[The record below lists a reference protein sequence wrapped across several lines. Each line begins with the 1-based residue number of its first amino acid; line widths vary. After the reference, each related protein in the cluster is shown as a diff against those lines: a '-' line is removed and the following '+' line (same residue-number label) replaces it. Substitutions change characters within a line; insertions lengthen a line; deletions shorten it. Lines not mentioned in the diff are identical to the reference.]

1 MNTATKRKKGG
12 RGLEHNSEE
21 TTRKSETK
29 VHKAKYNSNDH
40 VVLHNFNVEDAF
52 FCFFTRHANI
62 FRLWM
67 VSFQKHC

>member
-12 RGLEHNSEE
+12 RGLEHNSVE

-40 VVLHNFNVEDAF
+40 VVLHNFNVEDVF
-52 FCFFTRHANI
+52 FLFFYKACEY
-62 FRLWM
+62 F
-67 VSFQKHC
+67 